1 MFRIKM
7 VCSESRHL
15 KKATLVGSITIPYD
29 DFEKLIADRS
39 GRYFRAVGYL
49 ASHCNNKRFL
59 TRPLLGEL
67 LSQATQIEE
76 LLDSYGARNNFRWAR
91 FRSLTAAIKLFSNV
105 SYELFHIQH
114 SIAAYRL
121 LDVKQDFSKG
131 TEGALNFTESILLEV
146 ANGLLTE
153 AKKLHLPIPEVLDQ
167 ESFFAEKLPDGR
179 LPHDLARR
187 KIEAVSKTVSLLAT
201 AFLNLATES
210 RKELPDKKIG
220 PKAALCE
227 LTGPISEEKLRSLEL
242 RFHNLQSLY
251 DTYVSTT
258 ETEVFDN
265 DLPILRGHISVVLH
279 LLRTARDFA
288 HYYERHA
295 SPAVQESITAQEA
308 GHDHELHATP
318 VDQQTDHK
326 RKPLVN
332 PEALLETLVDYCISF
347 TSQFLTRAELL
358 CREMLKR
365 YIEIGTIEVSVP
377 QYRGFHVRPST
388 LISKLVLH
396 YGSEVKMKLGE
407 EVYDAASPLELFR
420 ANEQINAH
428 KRRSLAQEIICLDLV
443 ASGGGDKDLRMI
455 VRAVIVTLAERG
467 KIIIYEQPLKIEEK
481 PPQPDAK
488 LIEQVTDEIAKLQ
501 ATGKIDIGTDIQAV
515 FTGDKRVLED
525 IELLVENGYGEDN
538 FGNNI
543 SLPKQLTY
551 LRQ

>member
-1 MFRIKM
+1 M
-7 VCSESRHL
+7 
-15 KKATLVGSITIPYD
+15 LVGPVTIPYD
-29 DFEKLIADRS
+29 DFEKLIASRTE
-39 GRYFRAVGYL
+39 RYFRAVVYL
-49 ASHCNNKRFL
+49 AGHSDSKSFL

-67 LSQATQIEE
+67 LSQTTQSEE
-76 LLDSYGARNNFRWAR
+76 LLDSYGARNNCRWAR

-114 SIAAYRL
+114 SIPAYRL
-121 LDVKQDFSKG
+121 LDVKQDFSRS
-131 TEGALNFTESILLEV
+131 TEQSLRFAESILLE
-146 ANGLLTE
+146 AASRLLDE

-167 ESFFAEKLPDGR
+167 ESFFAEKLPKGR

-201 AFLNLATES
+201 AFLNLAAES
-210 RKELPDKKIG
+210 RKELPAKKTEIS
-220 PKAALCE
+220 ASLCE

-265 DLPILRGHISVVLH
+265 DLPILRGHITVVLH

-295 SPAVQESITAQEA
+295 SPAVQKSVTEQET
-308 GHDHELHATP
+308 GHSHELHASSAAQKITHGQKRL
-318 VDQQTDHK
+318 VD
-326 RKPLVN
+326 
-332 PEALLETLVDYCISF
+332 PEALLDILVDYCISF
-347 TSQFLTRAELL
+347 VSQFLTRAELL
-358 CREMLKR
+358 CRNMLKR
-365 YIEIGTIEVSVP
+365 YTEIGTIEVLVP

-388 LISKLVLH
+388 LVSKLVLH
-396 YGSEVKMKLGE
+396 YGSEVKMKLGDD
-407 EVYDAASPLELFR
+407 VYDASSPLELFR

-428 KRRSLAQEIICLDLV
+428 KRRSLAQEIICLDLI
-443 ASGGGDKDLRMI
+443 SSKPDNKDIRTI
-455 VRAVIVTLAERG
+455 IRDVIVTLAERG
-467 KIIIYEQPLKIEEK
+467 KIIIYERPLRIEEK
-481 PPQPDAK
+481 APQPNAK

-501 ATGKIDIGTDIQAV
+501 ATGKIDIGTEIRAV

-525 IELLVENGYGEDN
+525 IELLAENGYGEDN

-543 SLPKQLTY
+543 SLPERLTY